1 MKILIT
7 ASTGQVGTA
16 LTEQGPAAGF
26 DVVALPDRMLD
37 ITDAGAVR
45 RAVDE
50 HRPERM
56 VPVRPG
62 RDGRI
67 DRRPQQ
73 PVPFQVVSHHPI
85 LARRSRSVWN
95 GHGTDWSSR

>member
-50 HRPERM
+50 HRPDLVVNAAAYTAVDRAER
-56 VPVRPG
+56 
-62 RDGRI
+62 
-67 DRRPQQ
+67 
-73 PVPFQVVSHHPI
+73 PI
-85 LARRSRSVWN
+85 FSLP
-95 GHGTDWSSR
+95 